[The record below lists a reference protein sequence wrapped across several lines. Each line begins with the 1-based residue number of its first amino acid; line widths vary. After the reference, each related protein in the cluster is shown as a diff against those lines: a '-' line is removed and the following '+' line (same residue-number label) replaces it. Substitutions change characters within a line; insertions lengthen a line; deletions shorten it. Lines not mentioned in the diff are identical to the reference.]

1 MTPDPLAAL
10 TEPAR
15 LAALDATGLMDSPAE
30 AEFDRITDLVRRCL
44 GVPVALVSLVGTDRQ
59 FFKSERGL
67 AEPWCSARE
76 TPLSHSFCQYVVA
89 DDEPLV
95 VEDARVHPALKEN
108 GAVGD
113 LGVVAYLGVPLRTP
127 DGHALGSLCAIDA
140 IPRAW
145 SDADR
150 EAMEA
155 LAETAMHLIADRYP
169 ARPGEAVVP
178 PAYRA
183 LADGLAH
190 AALLLA
196 ADGLVLHA
204 NGPALDLSGLPSA
217 AVLGHPVWDA
227 LPVYDAAER
236 RLRDACARAAAG
248 EAVAYPERE
257 VEEAGHATFA
267 LRPVPDGGGQV
278 VMEVR

>member
-1 MTPDPLAAL
+1 MTPDPPAAL
-10 TEPAR
+10 TDSDR

-44 GVPVALVSLVGTDRQ
+44 GVPVALVSLVGADRQ

-67 AEPWCSARE
+67 AEPWCEMRE

-95 VEDARVHPALKEN
+95 VEDAREHPVLKNN

-169 ARPGEAVVP
+169 VRPDEAVING
-178 PAYRA
+178 AYRA

-190 AALLLA
+190 AVLLLGD
-196 ADGLVLHA
+196 DGQVLHA
-204 NGPALDLSGLPSA
+204 NAPALDLAGLPGA
-217 AVLGHPVWDA
+217 AVLGHPVWA
-227 LPVYDAAER
+227 SLPLYDAAEA
-236 RLRDACARAAAG
+236 RLRDACARASSG
-248 EAVAYPERE
+248 EAVAYRE
-257 VEEAGHATFA
+257 SELEGADGAVVT
-267 LRPVPDGGGQV
+267 LQPVPGGSAQAVMQV
-278 VMEVR
+278 Q